1 MENQSKQNKKLR
13 KRGAGM
19 QKTAK
24 DNYEKKETGAK
35 DRNYFKQQN
44 SDWILKRENR

>member
-1 MENQSKQNKKLR
+1 
-13 KRGAGM
+13 M

-24 DNYEKKETGAK
+24 DNYEKKQEQR

-44 SDWILKRENR
+44 SDWILKRENRELNSEDAKCTEVQV